1 MTLFSRSMPR
11 LLAVLSVMLAFS
23 TMPSAAQ
30 GIIDDP
36 REVPETREQ
45 IQLSFAPLVREAA
58 PAVVNIF
65 TSKQVQRPVNPLFND
80 PFFRRFFGNNF
91 PGGRSRSQE
100 QNSLGSGVI
109 VRPDGLVVTNEHV
122 IRGADEIR
130 VVLAD
135 RREFAAQVVLQ
146 DERTDLA
153 VLRISDDMSEP
164 LPSLDFAD
172 SDSAEVGDLVLAI
185 GNPFGVGQTVTSG
198 IISALARTDVGVT
211 DFSFFIQTDAA
222 INPGNSGGALL
233 GLNGQLLGINT
244 AIFSRDGGSQGI
256 GFAIPADM
264 VRTVVLAAE
273 QGGELRR
280 PWIGASG
287 QPVTPDLMAA
297 IGLERPA
304 GVLLS
309 RIHPRG
315 PADKAGL
322 KIGDVL
328 LSVNGRAVDDPKA
341 LSFRVATAAADEP
354 TAIEYWRNG
363 ERFDTSITPTFPP
376 FEPEPDTTLLGGQ
389 HPLSGVSV
397 SNLSPGLAE
406 QIGFAGEPEGV
417 IVFSIAPRSPARR
430 VGFRPGDVVLSING
444 ERIETVKQLADLL
457 RRNGNPGTAVWDINL
472 RRGDRVIN
480 AVLRS

>member
-1 MTLFSRSMPR
+1 MIPTSR
-11 LLAVLSVMLAFS
+11 LLVGLIGLFACAVITVPA
-23 TMPSAAQ
+23 AAQ
-30 GIIDDP
+30 GMIDSP
-36 REVPETREQ
+36 REVPDTREQ

-58 PAVVNIF
+58 PAVVNVF
-65 TSKQVQRPVNPLFND
+65 TSKQVRRPVNPLFND
-80 PFFRRFFGNNF
+80 PFFRRFFGDSF
-91 PGGRSRSQE
+91 PGGPSRSQE

-109 VRPDGLVVTNEHV
+109 VRPDGLIVTNEHV

-135 RREFAAQVVLQ
+135 RREFAAETVLQ

-153 VLRISDDMSEP
+153 VLRIIDEMREP
-164 LPSLDFAD
+164 LPALDFAD
-172 SDSAEVGDLVLAI
+172 SDNAEVGDIVLAI

-211 DFSFFIQTDAA
+211 DYSFFIQTDAA

-233 GLNGQLLGINT
+233 GLDGQLLGINT
-244 AIFSRDGGSQGI
+244 AIFSRDGGSLGI
-256 GFAIPADM
+256 GFAIPANM

-297 IGLERPA
+297 IGLERPV

-309 RIHPRG
+309 RIHPNG
-315 PADKAGL
+315 PADQAGL
-322 KIGDVL
+322 EIGDVL
-328 LSVNGRAVDDPKA
+328 LAVNGRSVDDPKA
-341 LSFRVATAAADEP
+341 LSFRVATAVADEVA
-354 TAIEYWRNG
+354 TIQYWRDG
-363 ERFDTSITPTFPP
+363 ERLETRITPTIPP
-376 FEPEPDTTLLGGQ
+376 FEPAPDTTLLGGQ
-389 HPLSGVSV
+389 HPMSGVSV
-397 SNLSPGLAE
+397 SNLSPGLAD
-406 QIGFAGEPEGV
+406 QIGFSGEPEGV

-444 ERIETVKQLADLL
+444 QPIEDVQQLADIL
-457 RRNGNPGTAVWDINL
+457 RRQAGPQTTVWEISL